1 MAAPNLKSPTT
12 ITGKTARSKITGTSI
27 VGVVTN
33 AGSSGK
39 VLKINSI
46 FAANIDGTSGVN
58 VSVSVYDGSTDYYIA
73 STIYVPPDATQI
85 ISTIEVEFQDQI
97 FLVWMIQM
105 PIPGFQEEYIIPP
118 IISCCQGKKMDLILV
133 VYLLDGNLI

>member
-12 ITGKTARSKITGTSI
+12 INGKTARSKITGTSI

-46 FAANIDGTSGVN
+46 FAANTDGVN
-58 VSVSVYDGSTDYYIA
+58 GVSVSVSVYDGSTDYYIA

-85 ISTIEVEFQDQI
+85 ISTKESYFYLEEGDQ
-97 FLVWMIQM
+97 LRVT
-105 PIPGFQEEYIIPP
+105 GSVANKLNIIVSFED
-118 IISCCQGKKMDLILV
+118 IS
-133 VYLLDGNLI
+133 

>member
-12 ITGKTARSKITGTSI
+12 INGKTVRSNITGTSI

-46 FAANIDGTSGVN
+46 FAANTDGVN
-58 VSVSVYDGSTDYYIA
+58 GVSVSVSVYDGSTDYYIA
-73 STIYVPPDATQI
+73 STVHVPPDATQI
-85 ISTIEVEFQDQI
+85 ISTKESYFYLEEGDQLRVI
-97 FLVWMIQM
+97 GSAANKLNVIV
-105 PIPGFQEEYIIPP
+105 GLED
-118 IISCCQGKKMDLILV
+118 IS
-133 VYLLDGNLI
+133 